1 MDALSQAAYIGGRGG
16 LSVKKHKKNECENNA
31 QYEEEMLDQ
40 TEEMGGENQK
50 TPRASFAAVVQG
62 RKMGMPI
69 YTGEGEDD
77 SMNDLSMADII

>member
-1 MDALSQAAYIGGRGG
+1 
-16 LSVKKHKKNECENNA
+16 
-31 QYEEEMLDQ
+31 MLDQ

-50 TPRASFAAVVQG
+50 IPRASFAAVVPG

-77 SMNDLSMADII
+77 RMNDLSMADII

>member
-1 MDALSQAAYIGGRGG
+1 
-16 LSVKKHKKNECENNA
+16 
-31 QYEEEMLDQ
+31 MLDQ

-50 TPRASFAAVVQG
+50 IPRASFAAVVQG
-62 RKMGMPI
+62 RKMGMPM